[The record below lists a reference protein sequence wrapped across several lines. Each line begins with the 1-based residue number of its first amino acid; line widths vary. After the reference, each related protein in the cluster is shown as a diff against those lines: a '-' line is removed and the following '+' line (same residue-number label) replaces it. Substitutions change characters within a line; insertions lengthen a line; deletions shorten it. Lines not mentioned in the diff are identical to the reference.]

1 MRKRSSWRDSQG
13 LPAPIGRRQEMTRL
27 DDGEL
32 LRIVRRLPRTSDQRA
47 AACELLVSRHRNLVW
62 SCVRRYQHS
71 PEQVEDLMQVGYV
84 GLLKAI
90 NNFDPAVGRSLA
102 AYAQPCI
109 TGEIKRHFRSRRWH
123 AHVERPVQELVLEI
137 REASGQLAQRLGH
150 APTEADLARHLDA
163 SDDALQAARRAEM
176 ALQPCSL
183 DAMVADRSSTG
194 TLADMIGQED
204 PGIEH
209 ALNMQAVAAHWGEL
223 PRREQ
228 RILLL
233 RFYADMTQAEIG
245 EQLGISQMQVSR
257 LLAHALGYLRQCLLG
272 LRETGTGITAT
283 GA

>member
-27 DDGEL
+27 DDSEL

-204 PGIEH
+204 PGMEH

-257 LLAHALGYLRQCLLG
+257 LLARALGYLRQCLLG

>member
-1 MRKRSSWRDSQG
+1 MRNGSFGRDSRG
-13 LPAPIGRRQEMTRL
+13 LPAPAGRVGREMAQL

-32 LRIVRRLPRTSDQRA
+32 LRIVRRLPRTSDRRA

-71 PEQVEDLMQVGYV
+71 PEQAEDLMQVGYV

-90 NNFDPAVGRSLA
+90 NNFDPAVGHSLA

-137 REASGQLAQRLGH
+137 REATGQLAQRLGH
-150 APTEADLARHLDA
+150 APAETDLARHLGA
-163 SDDALQAARRAEM
+163 SDDALRAARRAEM

-183 DAMVADRSSTG
+183 DAMLADRPSTG
-194 TLADMIGQED
+194 TLADVLGQED
-204 PGIEH
+204 PRIEH
-209 ALNMQAVAAHWGEL
+209 ALNMQAVVAHWGEL

-228 RILLL
+228 RAMLL
-233 RFYADMTQAEIG
+233 RFYGDMTQAEIG
-245 EQLGISQMQVSR
+245 KHLGISQMQVSR
-257 LLAHALGYLRQCLLG
+257 LLAHALGHLRRRLLG
-272 LRETGTGITAT
+272 QPEAGPSVPS
-283 GA
+283 